1 MDFRRYNRL
10 EQNRLALRHA
20 LAHGDARRHLER
32 HLRAVDGVVLA
43 IEQGDL
49 EIDHRLAERTL
60 PEILDQPFLDGRD
73 EVAWHDAAHDPV
85 DDVFWGPSIHWN
97 TAIGQYVMLLNRA
110 GDDAFTQEGIYVSFS
125 TRLDS
130 PSSWTPPQKLLDGGA
145 WYPQVIGLESGVGT
159 DKVAG
164 ATARFFMGGQ
174 SDALIEFNS
183 PTTYTGIAVPR

>member
-1 MDFRRYNRL
+1 
-10 EQNRLALRHA
+10 
-20 LAHGDARRHLER
+20 
-32 HLRAVDGVVLA
+32 
-43 IEQGDL
+43 
-49 EIDHRLAERTL
+49 
-60 PEILDQPFLDGRD
+60 
-73 EVAWHDAAHDPV
+73 
-85 DDVFWGPSIHWN
+85 
-97 TAIGQYVMLLNRA
+97 MLLNRA

-174 SDALIEFNS
+174 SDALIEFRS